1 MELPIELWRH
11 IFSHLSPVVLHKTV
25 SLVCKDW
32 LKMVRD
38 DVKHFKLHKKFILK
52 LFKVTRLQSVSVSE
66 DKLNLVMA
74 RYLNAWPRLE
84 VIEMDWV
91 WKMQDEDK
99 FQDQKDLFKFTLDY
113 FKRSWNLPFIKS
125 IIINEITVRDYT
137 LSKGICCEGIVYKS
151 DSVDLK
157 KIVIDLERVKLA
169 INSDWFST
177 KIGKVETFC
186 ASQCMCMDYIDEDD
200 FPREAIVLKE
210 FLTAQVG
217 SIKTLKLYD
226 VADDITLEPV
236 LKPLAKSHNTTLQ
249 NILISYEEGAIEH
262 NSDFELLKKLTNLK
276 SITIFKAEPFRDLF
290 SLQPPLRQD
299 IPYIQPYENSLTY
312 LRITK
317 AALGGDDLNLIAD
330 YCRSLEVLR
339 IEGAD
344 DGPYCYTQ
352 LNIGHVASL
361 ISTFYSRNCIKE
373 VRITNIVT
381 YPWHPD
387 CEERCLDCSR
397 CQEHRD
403 DFKKNVEDELVQ
415 TITNNY
421 TSSTFIFI
429 MFLNINHLPT
439 IGYDNIDYT
448 DSKYAALLV
457 VKDRDKD
464 VKVEHTQYNLDFE
477 EYFEYKNGDFL
488 LKDLCE

>member
-11 IFSHLSPVVLHKTV
+11 IFSHLSPALLHKTV
-25 SLVCKDW
+25 SLVCKHW
-32 LKMVRD
+32 LRIVRD
-38 DVKHFKLHKKFILK
+38 NVKHLKLHKNFILK
-52 LFKVTRLQSVSVSE
+52 LFKITRLQSVPVSE
-66 DKLNLVMA
+66 DKLNIVMA
-74 RYLNAWPRLE
+74 RYLNVWPRLE

-113 FKRSWNLPFIKS
+113 FKRSWNLPFINS
-125 IIINEITVRDYT
+125 IIINEITVKDYT
-137 LSKGICCEGIVYKS
+137 LSRGISCEGIVYKLN
-151 DSVDLK
+151 SVDLK
-157 KIVIDLERVKLA
+157 NIEIDFERVELENNA
-169 INSDWFST
+169 DWFKT
-177 KIGKVETFC
+177 KVGKIETFC
-186 ASQCMCMDYIDEDD
+186 ALQCKCMHYIDEDD
-200 FPREAIVLKE
+200 FPRDAKVLKE
-210 FLTAQVG
+210 FLTPQIG
-217 SIKTLKLYD
+217 SIRTLKLYNVD
-226 VADDITLEPV
+226 DDISVEPI

-249 NILISYEEGAIEH
+249 EVIISYDGACEH
-262 NSDFELLKKLTNLK
+262 NDDFELLKKLTNLK
-276 SITIFKAEPFRDLF
+276 SITIFKTEPFPDLF
-290 SLQPPLRQD
+290 SHQPIRQD

-352 LNIGHVASL
+352 LNIGHVASFL
-361 ISTFYSRNCIKE
+361 STFYSRNCIKE

-439 IGYDNIDYT
+439 IGYDNIDYS
-448 DSKYAALLV
+448 DPKYAAILV

-488 LKDLCE
+488 LKDHCEY